1 MTVGLMFD
9 TWCDY
14 YDSRPAS
21 SIINKEK
28 MEQLLKSFD
37 SSLSADEAK
46 AAMARNKDI
55 VFLAR
60 TGLNKTLG
68 LIHHFEV
75 EGGTIVDPEEDCAF
89 MVGLNRDN
97 AIIATPDA
105 EVLKVTR

>member
-1 MTVGLMFD
+1 MTVGLQFD

-60 TGLNKTLG
+60 TGLHKTLG

-75 EGGTIVDPEEDCAF
+75 EGGTIADILTKIVHSWLD
-89 MVGLNRDN
+89 
-97 AIIATPDA
+97 
-105 EVLKVTR
+105 